1 MRSINLTSNQIFVI
15 DSLLNKNKVFVTT
28 FNYSHVTQI
37 QKLLIIWFL
46 IYNPNI
52 KILIVFPNDNLLKD
66 FIAETKIILKTIHI
80 DYYPEY
86 GINEKNSLNINKLT
100 LNIFNNSKLFLKT
113 TKQKI
118 STILSESDI
127 DIVFMNQCMRSLLFD
142 EIYDNIKKANDVIYF
157 NILEDRND
165 SRINQ
170 NSVNKVIKDKFL
182 QINLTNDTDF
192 IIV

>member
-1 MRSINLTSNQIFVI
+1 
-15 DSLLNKNKVFVTT
+15 
-28 FNYSHVTQI
+28 
-37 QKLLIIWFL
+37 
-46 IYNPNI
+46 
-52 KILIVFPNDNLLKD
+52 
-66 FIAETKIILKTIHI
+66 
-80 DYYPEY
+80 
-86 GINEKNSLNINKLT
+86 
-100 LNIFNNSKLFLKT
+100 
-113 TKQKI
+113 
-118 STILSESDI
+118 
-127 DIVFMNQCMRSLLFD
+127 MRSLLFD